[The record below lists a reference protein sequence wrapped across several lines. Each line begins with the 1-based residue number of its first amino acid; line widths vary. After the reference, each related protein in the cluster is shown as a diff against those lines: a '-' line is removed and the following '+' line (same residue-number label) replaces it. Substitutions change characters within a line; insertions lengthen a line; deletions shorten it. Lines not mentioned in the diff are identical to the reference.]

1 MPGAV
6 AAALRPA
13 LAALALAALALAA
26 LIGCGGG
33 GTPPARPAPRVRE
46 AELWY
51 ASNPAPGVWVEL
63 KLVLENPDVL
73 EGERTVFR
81 FPAWLLD
88 DYTVR
93 DAEPPLLGPP
103 VQEADGRYAFAF
115 PAPLDRSFNWYRLF
129 LAART
134 AAPRAFQVA
143 VAIEGRAAASPAA
156 AGAGAGR
163 RLDVPAVTPRTRYVD
178 READPFRVVPEALV
192 GWLPS
197 RPGALLP
204 LMTAMAA
211 VLAITAGAG
220 CLAAFW
226 LQKR

>member
-1 MPGAV
+1 VTGAV
-6 AAALRPA
+6 AAALRPLLA
-13 LAALALAALALAA
+13 AALVLAALT
-26 LIGCGGG
+26 GCGGG
-33 GTPPARPAPRVRE
+33 TLPSRPAPRVRE

-51 ASNPAPGVWVEL
+51 ASTPAPGVWVEL

-81 FPAWLLD
+81 FPARLLD
-88 DYTVR
+88 DFSVR

-115 PAPLDRSFNWYRLF
+115 PAPLDRSYNWYRLF

-134 AAPRAFQVA
+134 VAPRPFQVA
-143 VAIEGRAAASPAA
+143 VAIEGRAAASAGGAA
-156 AGAGAGR
+156 ASGAAR
-163 RLDVPAVTPRTRYVD
+163 RLDVPPVAPRIRYVD

-197 RPGALLP
+197 QPGALLP

>member
-1 MPGAV
+1 
-6 AAALRPA
+6 
-13 LAALALAALALAA
+13 
-26 LIGCGGG
+26 
-33 GTPPARPAPRVRE
+33 VRE

-51 ASNPAPGVWVEL
+51 ASSPAPGVWVEL

-81 FPAWLLD
+81 VPPRVLD
-88 DYTVR
+88 DFALR

-115 PAPLDRSFNWYRLF
+115 PAPLDRSYNWYRLF
-129 LAART
+129 LSTRGHD
-134 AAPRAFQVA
+134 PRPFQVA
-143 VAIEGRAAASPAA
+143 VAIEGHAGSAVAPGGGGAAP
-156 AGAGAGR
+156 GR

-178 READPFRVVPEALV
+178 READPFRVVPEALIA
-192 GWLPS
+192 WLPS
-197 RPGALLP
+197 RPRALLP
-204 LMTAMAA
+204 LMAATAA
-211 VLAITAGAG
+211 VLAMTAGAG

>member
-1 MPGAV
+1 
-6 AAALRPA
+6 
-13 LAALALAALALAA
+13 
-26 LIGCGGG
+26 
-33 GTPPARPAPRVRE
+33 
-46 AELWY
+46 
-51 ASNPAPGVWVEL
+51 
-63 KLVLENPDVL
+63 VLENPDVL
-73 EGERTVFR
+73 EGERTVVR
-81 FPAWLLD
+81 LPARLLED
-88 DYTVR
+88 FTLR

-115 PAPLDRSFNWYRLF
+115 PAPLDRSYSWFRLF

-143 VAIEGRAAASPAA
+143 VAIEGRTPPA
-156 AGAGAGR
+156 

-178 READPFRVVPEALV
+178 READPFWAVPEVLV
-192 GWLPS
+192 AWLPS

-204 LMTAMAA
+204 LMAATAA